1 LLLYRKCEGR
11 YNQDIT
17 FLIVTIVVKKSEKI
31 IMVEPLER
39 RVSSY
44 VSKQFVMVDENVSVA
59 NAVKLTQPKNIET
72 IIVTSNGKPVGIVT
86 DSDIL
91 EKVVIKGDDSDLVFL
106 KSIMASPIFTL
117 DSTSSVKQAIELMR
131 IRKIKR
137 VPIVDSHN
145 KSAHKI
151 IGIVTQKFLA
161 EVIRNSVIE
170 KTFKSYR
177 VSIKENYKP
186 IFGNL
191 GFIMQFAGILMI
203 VPAIFGTF
211 LNELESATS
220 IYLAV
225 ITMSLTG
232 FLLNTLGEKGTLNLK
247 QSSIVVV
254 SSFTLLSIYG
264 SLPYIYV
271 NPFGINS
278 DYLSLFISSVLESSS
293 GYTTTGISTIEN
305 PESLPDS
312 FVFYRSYT
320 QWIGGL
326 SFVYLVMALYY
337 PETKLATMR
346 NMIGGGILKFKQ
358 LLSTISIIFVFYTI
372 IFILLIFFMGNIQ
385 LINSVFLSFTTL
397 VTGGFIPDS
406 TIFNSINSY
415 QLILIIAGMLIAALP
430 FGFQYG
436 IVSKKVRTR
445 RLSMEII
452 VYLLFVLLCAFLF
465 IIIEPSIST
474 HAWLTSVF
482 HVVSASTTT
491 GFSFINLS
499 SLSLEGKLF
508 LIFVMLVGGTAFS
521 TAGGIKIARLLLI
534 FQKLKGNT
542 IFLSM
547 SDAFTPLSISSTAIQ
562 FRKHRDGQKFSIPKK
577 NLLKS
582 KNDLVYR
589 DSQKISLLSDK
600 AFRDAIFVILLF
612 VILSL
617 GSATAISYLNKS
629 DFVDALFESSSTISN
644 TGLSVGITTVDLD
657 SISKLILS
665 INMVLG
671 RFEIIALL
679 YIFISRLRR

>member
-1 LLLYRKCEGR
+1 
-11 YNQDIT
+11 
-17 FLIVTIVVKKSEKI
+17 
-31 IMVEPLER
+31 MVEPLER
-39 RVSSY
+39 PISSY
-44 VSKQFVMVDENVSVA
+44 LSKQFVMVDENVSVA

-72 IIVTSNGKPVGIVT
+72 IIVTSKGKPVGIVT

-91 EKVVIKGDDSDLVFL
+91 EKVVIPGEDSDLVFL
-106 KSIMASPIFTL
+106 KSIMTSPILTL
-117 DSTSSVKQAIELMR
+117 HSTASLKQAIELMR
-131 IRKIKR
+131 VRKIKR
-137 VPIVDSHN
+137 VPIVDSRN
-145 KSAHKI
+145 KTAQI

-161 EVIRNSVIE
+161 EAIRNSVIE

-203 VPAIFGTF
+203 VPAIIGTL
-211 LNELESATS
+211 LNELESAAS

-225 ITMSLTG
+225 ISMSLTG
-232 FLLNTLGEKGTLNLK
+232 FILNTMGEKTTLNLK

-254 SSFTLLSIYG
+254 SSFTLLTLYG
-264 SLPYIYV
+264 SLPYMYI
-271 NPFGINS
+271 NPFELNFDS
-278 DYLSLFISSVLESSS
+278 LSIFVSSVLESSS

-305 PESLPDS
+305 PEILPESL
-312 FVFYRSYT
+312 VFYRSYT
-320 QWIGGL
+320 QWVGGL

-337 PETKLATMR
+337 PETKLAAMR
-346 NMIGGGILKFKQ
+346 NMIAGGILKFRE
-358 LLSTISIIFVFYTI
+358 LLSTISIIFVIYTV
-372 IFILLIFFMGNIQ
+372 IFILLIFFMGNIH
-385 LINSVFLSFTTL
+385 LIEAVSLSFTTL

-406 TIFNSINSY
+406 TIFDSINSY
-415 QLILIIAGMLIAALP
+415 QLILIMAGMMIAALP
-430 FGFQYG
+430 FGFHYG
-436 IVSKKVRTR
+436 IFSKELKSP

-452 VYLLFVLLCAFLF
+452 VYLFFVFLLAVLFT
-465 IIIEPSIST
+465 IIEPSIST
-474 HAWLTSVF
+474 HDWLTSVF

-499 SLSLEGKLF
+499 SLSVEGKLF

-521 TAGGIKIARLLLI
+521 TAGGIKIARFLLI

-562 FRKHRDGQKFSIPKK
+562 FRKHRNGQKFSITKK
-577 NLLKS
+577 NVSKS
-582 KNDLVYR
+582 KNDLVYH
-589 DSQKISLLSDK
+589 DSQKLSLLSDK
-600 AFRDAIFVILLF
+600 AFRDAIFVIILF
-612 VILSL
+612 IILSIV
-617 GSATAISYLNKS
+617 SATTISYINKI
-629 DFVDALFESSSTISN
+629 DFIDALFESSAALSN
-644 TGLSVGITTVDLD
+644 TGFSVGITTMDLD
-657 SISKLILS
+657 LVSKLILS

>member
-1 LLLYRKCEGR
+1 
-11 YNQDIT
+11 
-17 FLIVTIVVKKSEKI
+17 
-31 IMVEPLER
+31 MVEPLER
-39 RVSSY
+39 PVSSY

-106 KSIMASPIFTL
+106 KSIMTSPILTL
-117 DSTSSVKQAIELMR
+117 HSTSSLKQAIELMR

-145 KSAHKI
+145 KSAQKI

-161 EVIRNSVIE
+161 EAIRTSVIE

-203 VPAIFGTF
+203 VPAIFGTI
-211 LNELESATS
+211 LNELESAAS

-225 ITMSLTG
+225 ISMSLTG
-232 FLLNTLGEKGTLNLK
+232 FILNTLGEKSTLNLK

-254 SSFTLLSIYG
+254 SSFTLLSLYG
-264 SLPYIYV
+264 SLPYMYV
-271 NPFGINS
+271 NPFELNF
-278 DYLSLFISSVLESSS
+278 DYLSLFVSSILESSS

-305 PESLPDS
+305 PESLPES

-320 QWIGGL
+320 QWVGGL

-358 LLSTISIIFVFYTI
+358 LLSTISIIFVFYTV
-372 IFILLIFFMGNIQ
+372 IFILLMFFLGNIH
-385 LINSVFLSFTTL
+385 LIESVSLSFTTL

-406 TIFNSINSY
+406 TMFDSLNSS
-415 QLILIIAGMLIAALP
+415 QLIVIMAGMMIAALP
-430 FGFQYG
+430 FGFHYG
-436 IVSKKVRTR
+436 IFSKEVKSRF
-445 RLSMEII
+445 SMEII
-452 VYLLFVLLCAFLF
+452 VYLFFILLFAVLFV
-465 IIIEPSIST
+465 IIEPSIST
-474 HAWLTSVF
+474 HDWLTSLF

-499 SLSLEGKLF
+499 YLSLEGKLF
-508 LIFVMLVGGTAFS
+508 LILVMLVGGTAFS

-534 FQKLKGNT
+534 LQKLKGNT

-562 FRKHRDGQKFSIPKK
+562 FRKHRNGQKFSISKK
-577 NLLKS
+577 NVLKS
-582 KNDLVYR
+582 KNELVYH
-589 DSQKISLLSDK
+589 DSQKLSLLSDK
-600 AFRDAIFVILLF
+600 AFRDAIFVIILF

-617 GSATAISYLNKS
+617 TSATTISYLNKS
-629 DFVDALFESSSTISN
+629 DFVDALFESSAALSN
-644 TGLSVGITTVDLD
+644 TGFSVGITTMDLD
-657 SISKLILS
+657 LVSKLILS

-679 YIFISRLRR
+679 YIFISRLRK

>member
-1 LLLYRKCEGR
+1 
-11 YNQDIT
+11 
-17 FLIVTIVVKKSEKI
+17 
-31 IMVEPLER
+31 MVEPLER
-39 RVSSY
+39 PVSSY

-106 KSIMASPIFTL
+106 KSIMTSPILTL
-117 DSTSSVKQAIELMR
+117 HSTSSLKQAIELMR

-145 KSAHKI
+145 KSAQKI

-161 EVIRNSVIE
+161 EAIRTSVIE

-203 VPAIFGTF
+203 VPAIFGTI
-211 LNELESATS
+211 LNELESAAS

-225 ITMSLTG
+225 ISMSLTG
-232 FLLNTLGEKGTLNLK
+232 FILNTLGEKSTLNLK

-254 SSFTLLSIYG
+254 SSFTLLSLYG
-264 SLPYIYV
+264 SLPYMYV
-271 NPFGINS
+271 NPFELNF
-278 DYLSLFISSVLESSS
+278 DYLSLFVSSILESSS

-305 PESLPDS
+305 PESLPES

-320 QWIGGL
+320 QWVGGL

-372 IFILLIFFMGNIQ
+372 IFILLIFFLGNIH
-385 LINSVFLSFTTL
+385 LIESVSLSFTTL

-406 TIFNSINSY
+406 TIFDSLNSS
-415 QLILIIAGMLIAALP
+415 QLIVIMAGMMIAALP
-430 FGFQYG
+430 FGFHYG
-436 IVSKKVRTR
+436 IFSKEVKSRF
-445 RLSMEII
+445 SMEII
-452 VYLLFVLLCAFLF
+452 VYLFLILLFAVLFV
-465 IIIEPSIST
+465 IIEPSIST
-474 HAWLTSVF
+474 HDWLTSLF

-499 SLSLEGKLF
+499 YLSLEGKLF
-508 LIFVMLVGGTAFS
+508 LILVMLVGGTAFS

-534 FQKLKGNT
+534 LQKLKGNT

-562 FRKHRDGQKFSIPKK
+562 FRKHRNGQKFSISKK
-577 NLLKS
+577 NVLKS
-582 KNDLVYR
+582 KNELVYH
-589 DSQKISLLSDK
+589 DSQKLSLLSDK
-600 AFRDAIFVILLF
+600 AFRDAIFVIILF

-617 GSATAISYLNKS
+617 TSATTISYLNKS
-629 DFVDALFESSSTISN
+629 DFVDALFESSAALSN
-644 TGLSVGITTVDLD
+644 TGFSVGITTMDLD
-657 SISKLILS
+657 LVSKLILS

-679 YIFISRLRR
+679 YIFISRLRK

>member
-1 LLLYRKCEGR
+1 
-11 YNQDIT
+11 
-17 FLIVTIVVKKSEKI
+17 
-31 IMVEPLER
+31 
-39 RVSSY
+39 
-44 VSKQFVMVDENVSVA
+44 MVDENVSVA

-72 IIVTSNGKPVGIVT
+72 IIVTSKGKPVGIVT

-91 EKVVIKGDDSDLVFL
+91 EKVVIPGEDSDLVFL
-106 KSIMASPIFTL
+106 KSIMTSPILTL
-117 DSTSSVKQAIELMR
+117 HSTASLKQAIELMR
-131 IRKIKR
+131 VRKIKR
-137 VPIVDSHN
+137 VPIVDSRN
-145 KSAHKI
+145 KTAQI

-161 EVIRNSVIE
+161 EAIRNSVIE

-203 VPAIFGTF
+203 VPAIIGTL
-211 LNELESATS
+211 LNELESAAS

-225 ITMSLTG
+225 ISMSLTG
-232 FLLNTLGEKGTLNLK
+232 FILNTLGEKTTLNLK

-254 SSFTLLSIYG
+254 SSFTLLTLYG
-264 SLPYIYV
+264 SLPYMYF
-271 NPFGINS
+271 NPFELNFDS
-278 DYLSLFISSVLESSS
+278 LSIFVSSVLESSS

-305 PESLPDS
+305 PEILPESL
-312 FVFYRSYT
+312 VFYRSYT
-320 QWIGGL
+320 QWVGGL

-337 PETKLATMR
+337 PETKLAAMR
-346 NMIGGGILKFKQ
+346 NMIAGGILKFRE
-358 LLSTISIIFVFYTI
+358 LLSTISIIFVIYTV
-372 IFILLIFFMGNIQ
+372 IFILLIFFMGNIH
-385 LINSVFLSFTTL
+385 LIEAVSLSFTTL

-406 TIFNSINSY
+406 TIFDSINSY
-415 QLILIIAGMLIAALP
+415 QLILIMAGMMIAALP
-430 FGFQYG
+430 FGFHYG
-436 IVSKKVRTR
+436 IFSKELKSP

-452 VYLLFVLLCAFLF
+452 VYLFFVFLLAVLFT
-465 IIIEPSIST
+465 IIEPSIST
-474 HAWLTSVF
+474 HDWLTSVF

-499 SLSLEGKLF
+499 SLSVEGKLF

-521 TAGGIKIARLLLI
+521 TAGGIKIARFLLI

-562 FRKHRDGQKFSIPKK
+562 FRKHRNGQKFSITKK
-577 NLLKS
+577 NVSKS
-582 KNDLVYR
+582 KNELVYH
-589 DSQKISLLSDK
+589 DSQKLSLLSDK
-600 AFRDAIFVILLF
+600 AFRDAIFVIILF
-612 VILSL
+612 IILSIV
-617 GSATAISYLNKS
+617 SATTISYINKI
-629 DFVDALFESSSTISN
+629 DFIDALFESSAALSN
-644 TGLSVGITTVDLD
+644 TGFSVGITTMDLD
-657 SISKLILS
+657 LVSKLILS

>member
-1 LLLYRKCEGR
+1 
-11 YNQDIT
+11 
-17 FLIVTIVVKKSEKI
+17 
-31 IMVEPLER
+31 MVEPLER
-39 RVSSY
+39 PVSSY

-106 KSIMASPIFTL
+106 KSIMTSPILTL
-117 DSTSSVKQAIELMR
+117 HRTATLKQAIEVMR

-137 VPIVDSHN
+137 IPIVDSHN
-145 KSAHKI
+145 KSAQI

-161 EVIRNSVIE
+161 EAIRNSVIE

-177 VSIKENYKP
+177 VTIKENYKP

-203 VPAIFGTF
+203 VPAIFGTL

-225 ITMSLTG
+225 VSMSLTG
-232 FLLNTLGEKGTLNLK
+232 FLLNTLGEKSTLNLK

-254 SSFTLLSIYG
+254 SSFTLLSLYG

-271 NPFGINS
+271 NPFEINF
-278 DYLSLFISSVLESSS
+278 DYLSLFVSSILESSS

-305 PESLPDS
+305 PESLPES
-312 FVFYRSYT
+312 FVFYRSFT
-320 QWIGGL
+320 QWVGGL

-358 LLSTISIIFVFYTI
+358 LLSTISIIFVIYTF

-385 LINSVFLSFTTL
+385 LINSVSLSFTTL

-406 TIFNSINSY
+406 SIFNSINSY
-415 QLILIIAGMLIAALP
+415 QLILIMVGMLIAAFP
-430 FGFQYG
+430 FGFHYG
-436 IVSKKVRTR
+436 IFSKEVRTR

-452 VYLLFVLLCAFLF
+452 VYLFCVLLFAFLF

-474 HAWLTSVF
+474 HDWLTSVF

-562 FRKHRDGQKFSIPKK
+562 FRKHGNSQKFSIPKK

-582 KNDLVYR
+582 KNDRVYR
-589 DSQKISLLSDK
+589 DNQKLSLLSDK
-600 AFRDAIFVILLF
+600 AFRDAIFVIILF

-629 DFVDALFESSSTISN
+629 DFVDALFESSSTLSN

-657 SISKLILS
+657 LISKLILS

>member
-1 LLLYRKCEGR
+1 
-11 YNQDIT
+11 
-17 FLIVTIVVKKSEKI
+17 
-31 IMVEPLER
+31 MVEPLER
-39 RVSSY
+39 PVSSY

-106 KSIMASPIFTL
+106 KSIMTSPILTL
-117 DSTSSVKQAIELMR
+117 HSTSSLKQAIELMR

-145 KSAHKI
+145 KSAQKI

-161 EVIRNSVIE
+161 EAIRTSVIE

-203 VPAIFGTF
+203 VPAIFGTI
-211 LNELESATS
+211 LNELESAAS

-225 ITMSLTG
+225 ISMSLTG
-232 FLLNTLGEKGTLNLK
+232 FILNTLGEKSTLNLK

-254 SSFTLLSIYG
+254 SSFTLLSLYG
-264 SLPYIYV
+264 SLPYMYV
-271 NPFGINS
+271 NPFELNF
-278 DYLSLFISSVLESSS
+278 DYLSLFVSSILESSS

-305 PESLPDS
+305 PESLPES

-320 QWIGGL
+320 QWVGGL

-372 IFILLIFFMGNIQ
+372 IFILLIFFLGNIH
-385 LINSVFLSFTTL
+385 LIESVSLSFTTL

-406 TIFNSINSY
+406 TIFDSLNSS
-415 QLILIIAGMLIAALP
+415 QLIVIMAGMMIAALP
-430 FGFQYG
+430 FGFHYG
-436 IVSKKVRTR
+436 IFSKEVKSRF
-445 RLSMEII
+445 SMEII
-452 VYLLFVLLCAFLF
+452 VYLFFILLFAVLFV
-465 IIIEPSIST
+465 IIEPSIST
-474 HAWLTSVF
+474 HDWLTSLF

-499 SLSLEGKLF
+499 YLSLEGKLF
-508 LIFVMLVGGTAFS
+508 LILVMLVGGTAFS

-534 FQKLKGNT
+534 LQKLKGNT

-562 FRKHRDGQKFSIPKK
+562 FRKHRNGQKFSISKK
-577 NLLKS
+577 NVLKS
-582 KNDLVYR
+582 KNELVYH
-589 DSQKISLLSDK
+589 DSQKLSLLSDK
-600 AFRDAIFVILLF
+600 AFRDAIFVIILF

-617 GSATAISYLNKS
+617 TSATTISYLNKS
-629 DFVDALFESSSTISN
+629 DFVDALFESSAALSN
-644 TGLSVGITTVDLD
+644 TGFSVGITTMDLD
-657 SISKLILS
+657 LVSKLILS

-679 YIFISRLRR
+679 YIFISRLRK

>member
-1 LLLYRKCEGR
+1 
-11 YNQDIT
+11 
-17 FLIVTIVVKKSEKI
+17 
-31 IMVEPLER
+31 MVEPLER
-39 RVSSY
+39 PVSSY

-106 KSIMASPIFTL
+106 KSIMTSPILTL
-117 DSTSSVKQAIELMR
+117 HSTSSLKQAIELMR

-145 KSAHKI
+145 KSAQKI

-161 EVIRNSVIE
+161 ETIRNSVIE

-203 VPAIFGTF
+203 VPAIFGTI
-211 LNELESATS
+211 LNELESAAS

-225 ITMSLTG
+225 ISMSLTG
-232 FLLNTLGEKGTLNLK
+232 FILNTLGEKSTLNLK

-254 SSFTLLSIYG
+254 SSFTLLSLYG
-264 SLPYIYV
+264 SLPYMYV
-271 NPFGINS
+271 NPFELNF
-278 DYLSLFISSVLESSS
+278 DYLSLFVSSVLESSS

-305 PESLPDS
+305 PESLPES

-320 QWIGGL
+320 QWVGGL

-372 IFILLIFFMGNIQ
+372 IFILLIFFLGNIH
-385 LINSVFLSFTTL
+385 LIESVSLTFTTL

-406 TIFNSINSY
+406 TIFDSLNSS
-415 QLILIIAGMLIAALP
+415 QLIVIMAGMMIAALP
-430 FGFQYG
+430 FGFHYG
-436 IVSKKVRTR
+436 IFSKEVKSR
-445 RLSMEII
+445 RLSMEIM
-452 VYLLFVLLCAFLF
+452 VYLFFILLFAVLFV
-465 IIIEPSIST
+465 IIEPSIST
-474 HAWLTSVF
+474 HDWLTSVF

-499 SLSLEGKLF
+499 YLSLEGKLF
-508 LIFVMLVGGTAFS
+508 LILVMLVGGTAFS

-534 FQKLKGNT
+534 LQKLKGNT

-562 FRKHRDGQKFSIPKK
+562 FRKHRNGQKFSITKK

-582 KNDLVYR
+582 KNELVYH
-589 DSQKISLLSDK
+589 DSQKLSLLSDK
-600 AFRDAIFVILLF
+600 AFRDAIFVIILF

-617 GSATAISYLNKS
+617 ASATTISYLNKS
-629 DFVDALFESSSTISN
+629 DFVDALFESSSALSN
-644 TGLSVGITTVDLD
+644 TGFSVGITTMDLD
-657 SISKLILS
+657 LVSKLILS

-679 YIFISRLRR
+679 YIFISRLRK

>member
-1 LLLYRKCEGR
+1 
-11 YNQDIT
+11 
-17 FLIVTIVVKKSEKI
+17 
-31 IMVEPLER
+31 MVEPLER
-39 RVSSY
+39 TVSSY

-59 NAVKLTQPKNIET
+59 NAVKLTQPKNIQT

-106 KSIMASPIFTL
+106 KSIMTSPILTL
-117 DSTSSVKQAIELMR
+117 NRTATFKQAIELMR

-145 KSAHKI
+145 KSAQI
-151 IGIVTQKFLA
+151 IGVVTQKFLA
-161 EVIRNSVIE
+161 EAIRNSVIE
-170 KTFKSYR
+170 KTFKNYR

-203 VPAIFGTF
+203 VPAIFGTL

-225 ITMSLTG
+225 VSMSLTG
-232 FLLNTLGEKGTLNLK
+232 FLLNTLGEKSTLNLK

-254 SSFTLLSIYG
+254 SSFTLLSLYG

-271 NPFGINS
+271 NPFEINF
-278 DYLSLFISSVLESSS
+278 DYLSLFVSSILESSS

-305 PESLPDS
+305 PESLPES

-320 QWIGGL
+320 QWVGGL

-358 LLSTISIIFVFYTI
+358 LLSTISFIFVIYTF

-385 LINSVFLSFTTL
+385 LINAVSLSFTTL

-406 TIFNSINSY
+406 SIFNSINSY
-415 QLILIIAGMLIAALP
+415 QLILIMVGMLIAAFP
-430 FGFQYG
+430 FGFHYG
-436 IVSKKVRTR
+436 IFSKEVRTR

-452 VYLLFVLLCAFLF
+452 VYLFCVLLFAFLF

-474 HAWLTSVF
+474 HDWLTSVF

-562 FRKHRDGQKFSIPKK
+562 FRKHGNGQKFSIPKK

-582 KNDLVYR
+582 KNDRVYR
-589 DSQKISLLSDK
+589 DNQKLSLLSDK
-600 AFRDAIFVILLF
+600 AFRDAIFVIILF

-617 GSATAISYLNKS
+617 GSATAISHLNKS
-629 DFVDALFESSSTISN
+629 DFVDALFESSSTLSN

-657 SISKLILS
+657 LISKLILS

>member
-1 LLLYRKCEGR
+1 
-11 YNQDIT
+11 
-17 FLIVTIVVKKSEKI
+17 
-31 IMVEPLER
+31 MVEPLER
-39 RVSSY
+39 PISSY

-72 IIVTSNGKPVGIVT
+72 IIVTSKGKPVGIVT

-91 EKVVIKGDDSDLVFL
+91 EKVVIPGEDSDLVFL
-106 KSIMASPIFTL
+106 KSIMTSPILTL
-117 DSTSSVKQAIELMR
+117 HSTASLKQAIELMR
-131 IRKIKR
+131 VRKIKR
-137 VPIVDSHN
+137 VPIVDSRN
-145 KSAHKI
+145 KTAQI

-161 EVIRNSVIE
+161 EAIRNSVIE

-203 VPAIFGTF
+203 VPAIFGTL
-211 LNELESATS
+211 LNELESAAS

-225 ITMSLTG
+225 ISMSLTG
-232 FLLNTLGEKGTLNLK
+232 FILNTLGEKTTLNLK

-254 SSFTLLSIYG
+254 SSFTLLTLYG
-264 SLPYIYV
+264 SLPYMYI
-271 NPFGINS
+271 NPFELNFDS
-278 DYLSLFISSVLESSS
+278 LSIFVSSVLESSS

-305 PESLPDS
+305 PEKLPESL
-312 FVFYRSYT
+312 VFYRSYT
-320 QWIGGL
+320 QWVGGL

-337 PETKLATMR
+337 PETKLAAMR
-346 NMIGGGILKFKQ
+346 NMIAGGILKFRE
-358 LLSTISIIFVFYTI
+358 LLSTISIIFVIYTV
-372 IFILLIFFMGNIQ
+372 IFILLIFFMGNIH
-385 LINSVFLSFTTL
+385 LIEAVSLSFTTL

-406 TIFNSINSY
+406 TIFDSINSY
-415 QLILIIAGMLIAALP
+415 QLILIMAGMMIAALP
-430 FGFQYG
+430 FGFHYG
-436 IVSKKVRTR
+436 IFSKELKSP

-452 VYLLFVLLCAFLF
+452 VYLFFVFLLAVLFT
-465 IIIEPSIST
+465 IIEPSIST
-474 HAWLTSVF
+474 HDWLTSVF

-499 SLSLEGKLF
+499 SLSVEGKLF

-521 TAGGIKIARLLLI
+521 TAGGIKIARFLLI

-562 FRKHRDGQKFSIPKK
+562 FRKHRNGQKFSITKK
-577 NLLKS
+577 NASKS
-582 KNDLVYR
+582 KNDLVYH
-589 DSQKISLLSDK
+589 DSQKLSLLSDK
-600 AFRDAIFVILLF
+600 AFRDAIFVIILF
-612 VILSL
+612 IILSIV
-617 GSATAISYLNKS
+617 SATTISYINKI
-629 DFVDALFESSSTISN
+629 DFIDALFESSAALSN
-644 TGLSVGITTVDLD
+644 TGFSVGITTMDLD
-657 SISKLILS
+657 LVSKLILS

>member
-1 LLLYRKCEGR
+1 
-11 YNQDIT
+11 
-17 FLIVTIVVKKSEKI
+17 
-31 IMVEPLER
+31 MVEPLER
-39 RVSSY
+39 PVSSY

-106 KSIMASPIFTL
+106 KSIMTSPILTL
-117 DSTSSVKQAIELMR
+117 QRTATLKQAIEVMR

-137 VPIVDSHN
+137 IPIVDSHN
-145 KSAHKI
+145 KSAQI

-161 EVIRNSVIE
+161 EAIRNSVIE

-177 VSIKENYKP
+177 VTIKENYKP

-203 VPAIFGTF
+203 VPAIFGTL

-225 ITMSLTG
+225 VSMSLTG
-232 FLLNTLGEKGTLNLK
+232 FLLNTLGEKSTLNLK

-254 SSFTLLSIYG
+254 SSFTLLSLYG

-271 NPFGINS
+271 NPFGINF
-278 DYLSLFISSVLESSS
+278 DYLSLFVSSILESSS

-305 PESLPDS
+305 PESLPES

-320 QWIGGL
+320 QWVGGL

-358 LLSTISIIFVFYTI
+358 LLSTISIIFVIYTF

-385 LINSVFLSFTTL
+385 LINSVSLSFTTL

-406 TIFNSINSY
+406 SIFNSINSY
-415 QLILIIAGMLIAALP
+415 QLILIMVGMLIAAFP
-430 FGFQYG
+430 FGFHYG
-436 IVSKKVRTR
+436 IFSKEVRTR

-452 VYLLFVLLCAFLF
+452 VYLFCVLLFAFLF

-474 HAWLTSVF
+474 HDWLTSVF
-482 HVVSASTTT
+482 HVVSATTTT

-562 FRKHRDGQKFSIPKK
+562 FRKHGNGQKFSIPKK

-582 KNDLVYR
+582 KNDRVYR
-589 DSQKISLLSDK
+589 DNQKLSILSDK
-600 AFRDAIFVILLF
+600 AFRDAIFVVILF

-629 DFVDALFESSSTISN
+629 DFVDALFESSSTLSN

-657 SISKLILS
+657 LISKLILS

>member
-1 LLLYRKCEGR
+1 
-11 YNQDIT
+11 
-17 FLIVTIVVKKSEKI
+17 
-31 IMVEPLER
+31 MVEPLER
-39 RVSSY
+39 PVSSY

-59 NAVKLTQPKNIET
+59 NAVKLTQPKNIEI
-72 IIVTSNGKPVGIVT
+72 IIVTSNGKPIGIVT

-91 EKVVIKGDDSDLVFL
+91 EKVVIKGNDSDLVFL
-106 KSIMASPIFTL
+106 KSIMTSPILTL
-117 DSTSSVKQAIELMR
+117 HRTSTIKQAIELMR

-137 VPIVDSHN
+137 IPIVDSHN
-145 KSAHKI
+145 KSSQI

-161 EVIRNSVIE
+161 EAIRNSVIE

-177 VSIKENYKP
+177 VTIKENYKP

-191 GFIMQFAGILMI
+191 GFIMQFAGVLMI
-203 VPAIFGTF
+203 VPAIFGTL

-225 ITMSLTG
+225 VSMSLTG
-232 FLLNTLGEKGTLNLK
+232 FLLNTLGEKSTLNLK

-254 SSFTLLSIYG
+254 SSFTLLSLYG

-271 NPFGINS
+271 NPFEINF
-278 DYLSLFISSVLESSS
+278 DYLSLFVSSILESSS
-293 GYTTTGISTIEN
+293 GYTTTGISIIEN
-305 PESLPDS
+305 PESLPES

-320 QWIGGL
+320 QWVGGL

-358 LLSTISIIFVFYTI
+358 LLSTISIIFVIYTF

-385 LINSVFLSFTTL
+385 LMNSVSLSFTTL

-406 TIFNSINSY
+406 SIFNSINSY
-415 QLILIIAGMLIAALP
+415 QLILIMVGMLIAAFP
-430 FGFQYG
+430 FGFHYG
-436 IVSKKVRTR
+436 IFSKEVRTR

-452 VYLLFVLLCAFLF
+452 VYLFCVLLFAFIF

-474 HAWLTSVF
+474 HDWLTSVF
-482 HVVSASTTT
+482 HVVSATTTT

-562 FRKHRDGQKFSIPKK
+562 FRKHRNGQKFSIPKK

-582 KNDLVYR
+582 KNDRIYR
-589 DSQKISLLSDK
+589 DNQKLSILSDK
-600 AFRDAIFVILLF
+600 AFRDAIFVIILF

-629 DFVDALFESSSTISN
+629 DFVDALFESSSTLSN

-657 SISKLILS
+657 LISKLIFS

>member
-1 LLLYRKCEGR
+1 
-11 YNQDIT
+11 
-17 FLIVTIVVKKSEKI
+17 
-31 IMVEPLER
+31 MVEPLER
-39 RVSSY
+39 PVSSY

-59 NAVKLTQPKNIET
+59 NAVKITQPKNIET

-106 KSIMASPIFTL
+106 KSIMTSPILTL
-117 DSTSSVKQAIELMR
+117 QRTATLKQAIEVMR

-137 VPIVDSHN
+137 IPIVDSHN
-145 KSAHKI
+145 KSAQI

-161 EVIRNSVIE
+161 EAIRNSVIE

-177 VSIKENYKP
+177 VTIKENYKP

-203 VPAIFGTF
+203 VPAIFGTL

-225 ITMSLTG
+225 VSMSLTG
-232 FLLNTLGEKGTLNLK
+232 FLLNTLGEKSTLNLK

-254 SSFTLLSIYG
+254 SSFTLLSLYG

-271 NPFGINS
+271 NPFEINF
-278 DYLSLFISSVLESSS
+278 DYLSLFVSSILESSS

-305 PESLPDS
+305 PESLPES

-320 QWIGGL
+320 QWVGGL

-358 LLSTISIIFVFYTI
+358 LLSTISIIFVIYTF

-385 LINSVFLSFTTL
+385 LINSVSLSFTTL

-406 TIFNSINSY
+406 SIFNSINSY
-415 QLILIIAGMLIAALP
+415 QLILIMVGMLIAAFP
-430 FGFQYG
+430 FGFHYG
-436 IVSKKVRTR
+436 IFSKEVRTR

-452 VYLLFVLLCAFLF
+452 VYLFCVLLFAFLF

-474 HAWLTSVF
+474 HDWLTSVF
-482 HVVSASTTT
+482 HVVSATTTT

-562 FRKHRDGQKFSIPKK
+562 FRKHGNGQKFSIPKK

-582 KNDLVYR
+582 KNDRTYR
-589 DSQKISLLSDK
+589 DNQKLSILSDK
-600 AFRDAIFVILLF
+600 AFRDAIFVIILF

-617 GSATAISYLNKS
+617 VSATAISYLNKS
-629 DFVDALFESSSTISN
+629 DFVDALFESSSTLSN

-657 SISKLILS
+657 LISKLILS

>member
-1 LLLYRKCEGR
+1 
-11 YNQDIT
+11 
-17 FLIVTIVVKKSEKI
+17 
-31 IMVEPLER
+31 MVEPLER
-39 RVSSY
+39 PVSSY

-72 IIVTSNGKPVGIVT
+72 IIVTSNDKPVGIVT

-106 KSIMASPIFTL
+106 KSIMTSPILTL
-117 DSTSSVKQAIELMR
+117 QRTATLKQAIEVMR

-137 VPIVDSHN
+137 IPIVDSHN
-145 KSAHKI
+145 KSAQI

-161 EVIRNSVIE
+161 EAIRNSVIE

-177 VSIKENYKP
+177 VTIKENYKP

-203 VPAIFGTF
+203 VPAIFGTL

-225 ITMSLTG
+225 VSMSLTG
-232 FLLNTLGEKGTLNLK
+232 FLLNTLGEKSTLNLK

-254 SSFTLLSIYG
+254 SSFTLLSLYG

-271 NPFGINS
+271 NPFGINF
-278 DYLSLFISSVLESSS
+278 DYLSLFVSSILESSS

-305 PESLPDS
+305 PESLPES

-320 QWIGGL
+320 QWVGGL

-358 LLSTISIIFVFYTI
+358 LLSTISIIFVIYTF

-385 LINSVFLSFTTL
+385 LINSVSLSFTTL

-406 TIFNSINSY
+406 SIFNSINSY
-415 QLILIIAGMLIAALP
+415 QLILIMVGMLIAAFP
-430 FGFQYG
+430 FGFHYG
-436 IVSKKVRTR
+436 IFSKEVRTR

-452 VYLLFVLLCAFLF
+452 VYLFCVLLFAFLF

-474 HAWLTSVF
+474 HDWLTSVF
-482 HVVSASTTT
+482 HVVSATTTT

-562 FRKHRDGQKFSIPKK
+562 FRKHGNGQKFSIPKK

-582 KNDLVYR
+582 KNDRVYR
-589 DSQKISLLSDK
+589 DNQKLSILSDK
-600 AFRDAIFVILLF
+600 AFRDAIFVVILF

-629 DFVDALFESSSTISN
+629 DFVDALFESSST
-644 TGLSVGITTVDLD
+644 LS
-657 SISKLILS
+657 
-665 INMVLG
+665 
-671 RFEIIALL
+671 
-679 YIFISRLRR
+679 

>member
-1 LLLYRKCEGR
+1 
-11 YNQDIT
+11 
-17 FLIVTIVVKKSEKI
+17 
-31 IMVEPLER
+31 
-39 RVSSY
+39 
-44 VSKQFVMVDENVSVA
+44 
-59 NAVKLTQPKNIET
+59 
-72 IIVTSNGKPVGIVT
+72 
-86 DSDIL
+86 
-91 EKVVIKGDDSDLVFL
+91 
-106 KSIMASPIFTL
+106 
-117 DSTSSVKQAIELMR
+117 
-131 IRKIKR
+131 
-137 VPIVDSHN
+137 
-145 KSAHKI
+145 
-151 IGIVTQKFLA
+151 
-161 EVIRNSVIE
+161 
-170 KTFKSYR
+170 
-177 VSIKENYKP
+177 
-186 IFGNL
+186 
-191 GFIMQFAGILMI
+191 
-203 VPAIFGTF
+203 
-211 LNELESATS
+211 
-220 IYLAV
+220 
-225 ITMSLTG
+225 MSLTG

-358 LLSTISIIFVFYTI
+358 LLSTISIFFVFYTI

-385 LINSVFLSFTTL
+385 LINSVFLSFTTV

-415 QLILIIAGMLIAALP
+415 QLILIIVGMLIAALP
-430 FGFQYG
+430 FGFHYG

>member
-1 LLLYRKCEGR
+1 
-11 YNQDIT
+11 
-17 FLIVTIVVKKSEKI
+17 
-31 IMVEPLER
+31 MVEPLER
-39 RVSSY
+39 PVSSY

-106 KSIMASPIFTL
+106 KSIMTSPILTL
-117 DSTSSVKQAIELMR
+117 HSTSSLKQAIELMR

-145 KSAHKI
+145 KSAQKI

-161 EVIRNSVIE
+161 EAIRTSVIE

-203 VPAIFGTF
+203 VPAIFGTI
-211 LNELESATS
+211 LNELESAAS

-225 ITMSLTG
+225 ISMSLTG
-232 FLLNTLGEKGTLNLK
+232 FILNTLGEKSTLNLK

-254 SSFTLLSIYG
+254 SSFTLLSLYG
-264 SLPYIYV
+264 SLPYMYV
-271 NPFGINS
+271 NPFELNF
-278 DYLSLFISSVLESSS
+278 DYLSLFVSSILESSS
-293 GYTTTGISTIEN
+293 GYTTTGISTLEN
-305 PESLPDS
+305 PESLPES

-320 QWIGGL
+320 QWVGGL

-372 IFILLIFFMGNIQ
+372 IFILLIFFLGNIH
-385 LINSVFLSFTTL
+385 LIESVSLSFTTL

-406 TIFNSINSY
+406 TIFDSLNSS
-415 QLILIIAGMLIAALP
+415 QLIVIMAGMMIAALP
-430 FGFQYG
+430 FGFHYG
-436 IVSKKVRTR
+436 IFSKEVKSRF
-445 RLSMEII
+445 SMEII
-452 VYLLFVLLCAFLF
+452 VYLFFILLFAVLFV
-465 IIIEPSIST
+465 IIEPSIST
-474 HAWLTSVF
+474 HDWLTSLF

-499 SLSLEGKLF
+499 YLSLEGKLF
-508 LIFVMLVGGTAFS
+508 LILVMLVGGTAFS

-534 FQKLKGNT
+534 LQKLKGNT

-562 FRKHRDGQKFSIPKK
+562 FRKHRNGQKFSISKK
-577 NLLKS
+577 NVLKS
-582 KNDLVYR
+582 KNELVYH
-589 DSQKISLLSDK
+589 DSQKLSLLSDK
-600 AFRDAIFVILLF
+600 AFRDAIFVIILF

-617 GSATAISYLNKS
+617 TSATTISYLNKS
-629 DFVDALFESSSTISN
+629 DFVDALFESSAALSN
-644 TGLSVGITTVDLD
+644 TGFSVGITTMDLD
-657 SISKLILS
+657 LVSKLILS

-679 YIFISRLRR
+679 YIFISRLRK